1 MKTANKTLGRMTRSA
16 ISCMF
21 QSGRPWRAPRHRS
34 AVLGVSTR
42 MKIRKQIRLLPIACG
57 VLIVVYL
64 VAFVWRF
71 DILGA
76 PVRDG
81 NHGWLG
87 PPIRGNSQIVDIGK
101 VYYYEGTDGSL
112 YRSFRPVCRVWLW
125 VTGF

>member
-1 MKTANKTLGRMTRSA
+1 METDFLVTCPLSDIKEIFPCTYK
-16 ISCMF
+16 F
-21 QSGRPWRAPRHRS
+21 
-34 AVLGVSTR
+34 GVSTR
-42 MKIRKQIRLLPIACG
+42 MKIRTQIRLLSIACG

-71 DILGA
+71 DVLGA

-112 YRSFRPVCRVWLW
+112 YRSFRPLCRVWLW
-125 VTGF
+125 VNGF